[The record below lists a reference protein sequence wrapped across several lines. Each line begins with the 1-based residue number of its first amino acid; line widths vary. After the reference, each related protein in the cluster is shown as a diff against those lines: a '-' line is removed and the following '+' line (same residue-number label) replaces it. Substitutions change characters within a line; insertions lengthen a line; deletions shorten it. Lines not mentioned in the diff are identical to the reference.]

1 MASVRD
7 AFFNQIYECVKAGDD
22 IYIITADLGAPS
34 LDDFRKDFPERYI
47 SVGIAEQN
55 LVTIAAGLAL
65 GGKKVIAYGL
75 NPFPVTR
82 AFDQVRSLMA
92 ELEIPVTLCAL
103 NAGLCS
109 AECGYTHMPIEDMAM
124 MRTLSNVKIMNPTDE
139 TIARK
144 LAAETVVCNVPRF
157 IRFDKSIA
165 GTIYEEEDID
175 FERGFSIIGN
185 KGQSKLG
192 IITNGCYVKELNQ
205 WMQQSQNTDGIK
217 LFDLYTL
224 PVDEQALV
232 DEIGKCQQMITIEEN
247 VLAGGLGSLLLEIMS
262 DHEIMRPVK
271 RMGLDTKKGYYHVF
285 TNREYIRKD
294 QFIDMD
300 NIMKHIYSVLL

>member
-22 IYIITADLGAPS
+22 IYVLTADLGAPS
-34 LDDFRKDFPERYI
+34 LDDFRKEFPERYV

-55 LVTIAAGLAL
+55 LVTVAAGLTL

-124 MRTLSNVKIMNPTDE
+124 MRSLANVRIMNPTDE

-144 LAAETVVCNVPRF
+144 LAVETAGCNVPRF

-165 GTIYEEEDID
+165 GTIYEEEEID
-175 FERGFSIIGN
+175 FKRGFSVIGN
-185 KGQSKLG
+185 KGQAKLG

-205 WMQQSQNTDGIK
+205 WIRQSKDTDGIK
-217 LFDLYTL
+217 LFDLYSL
-224 PVDEQALV
+224 PVDERMLIS
-232 DEIGKCQQMITIEEN
+232 EIGKCQQIITIEEN
-247 VLAGGLGSLLLEIMS
+247 VLAGGLGSLLLEILS
-262 DHEIMRPVK
+262 DHGIKKPMK
-271 RMGLDTKKGYYHVF
+271 RMGLDTKKGYYNVF

-294 QFIDMD
+294 QRIDME
-300 NIMKHIYSVLL
+300 NITKYIYSVLV

>member
-7 AFFNQIYECVKAGDD
+7 AFFNQIYKCVQAGDD
-22 IYIITADLGAPS
+22 IYIISADLGAPS
-34 LDDFRKDFPERYI
+34 LDDFRKEFPERYI

-55 LVTIAAGLAL
+55 LVTVAAGLAL

-75 NPFPVTR
+75 NPFPITR

-124 MRTLSNVKIMNPTDE
+124 MRTLSNIKIMNPTDE
-139 TIARK
+139 TVARK
-144 LAAETVVCNVPRF
+144 LAEETAACNVPRF
-157 IRFDKSIA
+157 VRFDKSIT
-165 GTIYEEEDID
+165 GTIYEEDEID
-175 FERGFSIIGN
+175 FGRGFSIIGN
-185 KGQSKLG
+185 KGQAKLG

-205 WMQQSQNTDGIK
+205 WMRQCQDTDGIK
-217 LFDLYTL
+217 LFDVYTL
-224 PVDEQALV
+224 PVDEQALIG
-232 DEIGKCQQMITIEEN
+232 EIGKCQHIITIEEN
-247 VLAGGLGSLLLEIMS
+247 ILAGGLGSLLLEIMS
-262 DHEIMRPVK
+262 DHGIMKPIK
-271 RMGLDTKKGYYHVF
+271 RMGLDAKKGYYNVF

-294 QFIDMD
+294 QRIDME
-300 NIMKHIYSVLL
+300 NIIKYIYRVLM